1 MTTAKGR
8 AHCISRLSSC
18 PDIDALARVWS
29 GLGKSYQIDDEVSAF
44 KDKMKKQLSQGPDNR
59 GVAA

>member
-1 MTTAKGR
+1 MTTSAGR

-29 GLGKSYQIDDEVSAF
+29 GLGKAYQKDDEVSAF
-44 KDKMKKQLSQGPDNR
+44 KDKMKKQFEKAGP
-59 GVAA
+59 VA